1 MQMPAE
7 YCTHL
12 VYKDMTLSKQSH
24 TFVPVKNGTGFDE
37 FMSLRERFVTTKFV
51 VSLSAAMVRELLDY
65 TDRDEHSLAAIST
78 QLAKWISQNELN
90 GVAFSGQLITST
102 RHKSMMTVLKNI
114 QDALRQLGEPKPVL
128 IFSGYASHDQ
138 YSQKIMLDRSKDYLR
153 IVDIFVIETHY
164 HEEEQFCRLVYPSIF
179 VRVDDTPSSIPV
191 KSALLWMEMVKED
204 DSLNGTHNMCF
215 SLDMSTMSFDVA
227 ANSRPTVG
235 GWCTGRKWLNYGQVG
250 RAMDVFHG
258 VCVAVFHVDH
268 DDSAAICD
276 GLKRFPR
283 LQVIR
288 EVQTEPAV
296 LCIAGDLLSDMDHY
310 PTEHCTHLIYRDMI
324 FFSEHK
330 WFMPKEDEQSFKQFK
345 ELRTKTSLPLL
356 VGVSAE
362 HLSDFYAR
370 LWRNPPKMGHF
381 ARSAIE
387 WLNLQGFDGIALL
400 DQEVKA
406 NEIGKRYFPIV
417 KRLHDE
423 FARVKRKLLIVV
435 GLSVTDHEKTAE
447 DVAEHLEEIARYSD
461 YLILETHRVKRQ
473 GQCRLSL
480 PSSFLEDGALT
491 TSVPI
496 RTALAWMR
504 ILHVENETAA
514 QLCISFNMAAL
525 NYKMR
530 KGDNTTCK
538 NERWSNFR
546 DVCSSKEGY
555 QAPVHVDGALSTYR
569 ANQNAW
575 QTYDEEETL
584 REKVD
589 AEYDTI

>member
-1 MQMPAE
+1 MSRTRKHKTTEGQTTTQQDIEYTKTRRPSAQHRVPEKQKSFDEKLKKLKKKKKNKAAKALKPKTIPSTTETSNEPMKGLKPSGISNHLLCFMSENATDKMQMPAE

-235 GWCTGRKWLNYGQVG
+235 GWCTGRKWLNYGQMCGSNMWVTP
-250 RAMDVFHG
+250 D
-258 VCVAVFHVDH
+258 
-268 DDSAAICD
+268 
-276 GLKRFPR
+276 
-283 LQVIR
+283 
-288 EVQTEPAV
+288 
-296 LCIAGDLLSDMDHY
+296 
-310 PTEHCTHLIYRDMI
+310 
-324 FFSEHK
+324 
-330 WFMPKEDEQSFKQFK
+330 ED
-345 ELRTKTSLPLL
+345 
-356 VGVSAE
+356 
-362 HLSDFYAR
+362 
-370 LWRNPPKMGHF
+370 
-381 ARSAIE
+381 
-387 WLNLQGFDGIALL
+387 
-400 DQEVKA
+400 
-406 NEIGKRYFPIV
+406 
-417 KRLHDE
+417 
-423 FARVKRKLLIVV
+423 RV
-435 GLSVTDHEKTAE
+435 
-447 DVAEHLEEIARYSD
+447 
-461 YLILETHRVKRQ
+461 
-473 GQCRLSL
+473 
-480 PSSFLEDGALT
+480 
-491 TSVPI
+491 
-496 RTALAWMR
+496 
-504 ILHVENETAA
+504 
-514 QLCISFNMAAL
+514 
-525 NYKMR
+525 
-530 KGDNTTCK
+530 
-538 NERWSNFR
+538 
-546 DVCSSKEGY
+546 
-555 QAPVHVDGALSTYR
+555 ALSTSR
-569 ANQNAW
+569 RKP
-575 QTYDEEETL
+575 QTWLSYDSE
-584 REKVD
+584 D
-589 AEYDTI
+589 AIVKKARHLLHATWAIIKMCHH